1 MKFSKD
7 DTLCMKGIAILILF
21 FHHNYLGPDRWLN
34 SPISFCPFSQS
45 QIMYIAKFL
54 KICVGMF
61 VFLTG
66 YGMLASVKTKSLDD
80 KAMRKYTVNRYLTM
94 MMGFWLI
101 FLLVHILSGIFTD
114 RFIEVYGT
122 GTYSVI
128 YFLIYGIGLAKLF
141 DTPTFC
147 ATWWY
152 MSLATMLIL
161 LFPMFKKLLERYQ
174 GILLILTIFLPKA
187 FNLPYA
193 DLWRWLF
200 CYTLGMYMAEHDLLA
215 KIKEK
220 FTSFGML
227 KRCLIFG
234 ILTIGIPVII
244 MLRQSEGFGIKF
256 LYLWEGI
263 APAYV
268 IVYAYLFVVWIKPLA
283 AVLHFLG
290 KHSMNMFLTH
300 TMFRAVYFHDFMYSF
315 YSMWLDY
322 IALIIVSVLVSV
334 AIEIVKKLIRFQKIT
349 TFVKD
354 RACQILKLT

>member
-1 MKFSKD
+1 
-7 DTLCMKGIAILILF
+7 
-21 FHHNYLGPDRWLN
+21 
-34 SPISFCPFSQS
+34 
-45 QIMYIAKFL
+45 
-54 KICVGMF
+54 
-61 VFLTG
+61 
-66 YGMLASVKTKSLDD
+66 
-80 KAMRKYTVNRYLTM
+80 
-94 MMGFWLI
+94 
-101 FLLVHILSGIFTD
+101 
-114 RFIEVYGT
+114 
-122 GTYSVI
+122 
-128 YFLIYGIGLAKLF
+128 
-141 DTPTFC
+141 
-147 ATWWY
+147 
-152 MSLATMLIL
+152 
-161 LFPMFKKLLERYQ
+161 MFKKLLERYQ
-174 GILLILTIFLPKA
+174 EILLILTIFLPKA